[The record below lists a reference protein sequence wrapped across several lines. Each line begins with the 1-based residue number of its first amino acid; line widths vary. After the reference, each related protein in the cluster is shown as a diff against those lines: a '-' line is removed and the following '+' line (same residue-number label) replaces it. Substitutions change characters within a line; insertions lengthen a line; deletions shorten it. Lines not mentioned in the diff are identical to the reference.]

1 MAKPYIPKIARQ
13 WVTVGVV
20 VRPFGIRGELKVR
33 LETDFPERFQP
44 GARLYW
50 WLPPKPE
57 PPDAE
62 EPRYPQRKKPPRTM
76 KPQECFVQSARW
88 HGDHMVVTLEGI
100 ATRDQAERLRGA
112 WLLIPPEER
121 MPLEEGQYY
130 IDDLIGM
137 EVYTESGERV
147 GKLKNVRRGAAY
159 DFYDIGAY
167 TIPAVAKYILQVDV
181 PNKRMVVRLPE
192 IE

>member
-1 MAKPYIPKIARQ
+1 MTKPYTPKAPKR
-13 WVTVGVV
+13 WVTVGVIA
-20 VRPFGIRGELKVR
+20 RPFGIRGELKVR

-57 PPDAE
+57 PPETDEFA
-62 EPRYPQRKKPPRTM
+62 PRPRKKPPRT
-76 KPQECFVQSARW
+76 KPPQECHIQSVRW
-88 HGDHMVVTLEGI
+88 HGEFLVIQLEGI
-100 ATRDQAERLRGA
+100 ETRDQAEQLRGA

-130 IDDLIGM
+130 ISDLIGM
-137 EVYTESGERV
+137 EVFTESGERI
-147 GKLKNVRRGAAY
+147 GKLKDVRQGAAY
-159 DFYDIGAY
+159 DFYDIGKY
-167 TIPAVAKYILQVDV
+167 TIPAVEEYILEVDV

-192 IE
+192 VD

>member
-1 MAKPYIPKIARQ
+1 MTKPYVPKIARQ

-50 WLPPKPE
+50 WLPPQPE
-57 PPDAE
+57 PPGTE
-62 EPRYPQRKKPPRTM
+62 EMLPHRRKKPPRTM
-76 KPQECFVQSARW
+76 KPQECFVKSARW
-88 HGDHMVVTLEGI
+88 HGTHLVLTLEGVE
-100 ATRDQAERLRGA
+100 TRDQAEQLRGA
-112 WLLIPPEER
+112 WLMIPPEER

-137 EVYTESGERV
+137 EVFTESGERV
-147 GKLKNVRRGAAY
+147 GKLKNVRQGAAY

-167 TIPAVAKYILQVDV
+167 TIPAVEEYILEVDV

-192 IE
+192 ID

>member
-1 MAKPYIPKIARQ
+1 MPKPYVPKIARH
-13 WVTVGVV
+13 WVTVGVI

-33 LETDFPERFQP
+33 LETDFPEARFHP
-44 GARLYW
+44 GARLHW

-57 PPDAE
+57 PDDAE
-62 EPRYPQRKKPPRTM
+62 PTPTRKRPPRTRP
-76 KPQECFVQSARW
+76 PQACIVKNARW
-88 HGDHMVVTLEGI
+88 HGEHLVIELEGVD
-100 ATRDQAERLRGA
+100 TRDQAEALRGA

-137 EVYTESGERV
+137 EVFTETGERV
-147 GKLKNVRRGAAY
+147 GKLKHVRHGAAY

-167 TIPAVAKYILQVDV
+167 TIPAVEEYILEVDV

-192 IE
+192 VD

>member
-1 MAKPYIPKIARQ
+1 MAKPHVPKVARR

-33 LETDFPERFQP
+33 LETDFPEVRFQP
-44 GARLYW
+44 GARLHW
-50 WLPPKPE
+50 WLPPPPE
-57 PPDAE
+57 PADAE
-62 EPRYPQRKKPPRTM
+62 PVPARKRPPRTRS
-76 KPQECFVQSARW
+76 PQACVVKSARW
-88 HGDHMVVTLEGI
+88 HGEHLVVALEGVY
-100 ATRDQAERLRGA
+100 TRDQAEALRGA

-137 EVYTESGERV
+137 EVFTETGERV
-147 GKLKNVRRGAAY
+147 GKLKHVRQGAAY

-167 TIPAVAKYILQVDV
+167 TIPAVEEYILEVDV

-192 IE
+192 VD

>member
-1 MAKPYIPKIARQ
+1 MAQPYVPKVARQ

-20 VRPFGIRGELKVR
+20 VRPFGMRGELKVR

-44 GARLYW
+44 GARLFW
-50 WLPPKPE
+50 WLPPAPE
-57 PPDAE
+57 PPETELPAP
-62 EPRYPQRKKPPRTM
+62 PRGKKPPRTM
-76 KPQECFVQSARW
+76 KPQPCYIKRVRW
-88 HGDHMVVTLEGI
+88 QGEHLVIELEGVE
-100 ATRDQAERLRGA
+100 TRDQAERLRGA

-137 EVYTESGERV
+137 EVFTETGERV
-147 GKLKNVRRGAAY
+147 GKLKQVRRGAAY
-159 DFYDIGAY
+159 DYFDIGKY
-167 TIPAVAKYILQVDV
+167 TIPAVEEYILEVDV

-192 IE
+192 VE

>member
-1 MAKPYIPKIARQ
+1 MPKPYVPKIARR
-13 WVTVGVV
+13 WVTVGVI

-33 LETDFPERFQP
+33 SETDFPEVRFQP
-44 GARLYW
+44 GARLHW

-57 PPDAE
+57 PDDAE
-62 EPRYPQRKKPPRTM
+62 PAPTRKRPPRTQP
-76 KPQECFVQSARW
+76 PQACVVKSARW
-88 HGDHMVVTLEGI
+88 HGEHLVLELEGVD
-100 ATRDQAERLRGA
+100 TRDQAEALRGA

-137 EVYTESGERV
+137 EVFTETGERV
-147 GKLKNVRRGAAY
+147 GKLKHVRHGAAY
-159 DFYDIGAY
+159 DLYDIGAY
-167 TIPAVAKYILQVDV
+167 TIPAVEEYILEVDV

-192 IE
+192 VD

>member
-1 MAKPYIPKIARQ
+1 MPKPYVPKIARR
-13 WVTVGVV
+13 WVTVGVI

-33 LETDFPERFQP
+33 SETDFPEVRFQP
-44 GARLYW
+44 GARLHW

-57 PPDAE
+57 PDDAE
-62 EPRYPQRKKPPRTM
+62 PAPTRKRPPRTQP
-76 KPQECFVQSARW
+76 PQACVVKSARW
-88 HGDHMVVTLEGI
+88 HGEHLVIQLEGI
-100 ATRDQAERLRGA
+100 DTRDQAEALRGA

-137 EVYTESGERV
+137 EVFTESGERV
-147 GKLKNVRRGAAY
+147 GKLKHVRHGAAY
-159 DFYDIGAY
+159 DLYDIGAY
-167 TIPAVAKYILQVDV
+167 TIPAVEEYILEVDV

-192 IE
+192 VD

>member
-1 MAKPYIPKIARQ
+1 MPKPYVPKIARR
-13 WVTVGVV
+13 WVTVGVI

-33 LETDFPERFQP
+33 SETDFPEVRFQP
-44 GARLYW
+44 GARLHW

-57 PPDAE
+57 PDDAD
-62 EPRYPQRKKPPRTM
+62 PAPARKRPPRTQP
-76 KPQECFVQSARW
+76 PQACVVKSARW
-88 HGDHMVVTLEGI
+88 HGEHLVIQLEGVD
-100 ATRDQAERLRGA
+100 TRDQADALRGA

-137 EVYTESGERV
+137 EVFTESGERI
-147 GKLKNVRRGAAY
+147 GKLKHVRQGAAY

-167 TIPAVAKYILQVDV
+167 TIPAVEEYILEVDV

-192 IE
+192 VD

>member
-1 MAKPYIPKIARQ
+1 MPKPYVPKIARR

-33 LETDFPERFQP
+33 SETDFPEVRFQP
-44 GARLYW
+44 GARLHW

-57 PPDAE
+57 PDDAE
-62 EPRYPQRKKPPRTM
+62 PVPTRKRPPRTQP
-76 KPQECFVQSARW
+76 PQACVVKSARW
-88 HGDHMVVTLEGI
+88 HGEHLVIQLEGI
-100 ATRDQAERLRGA
+100 DTRDQAEALRGA

-137 EVYTESGERV
+137 EVFTESGERI
-147 GKLKNVRRGAAY
+147 GKLKHVRQGAAY

-167 TIPAVAKYILQVDV
+167 TIPAVEEYILEVDV

-192 IE
+192 VD